1 MVAKG
6 ICVML
11 VEIVVAGKRS
21 IVKGRSP
28 RYGPVWQF
36 DRIPGGACRIDIALY
51 QVVARPYIPHLY
63 VWQSEG
69 RIDRPLSQDEI
80 PPVTGIGFGR
90 LCALSDL
97 SGRPLPDFSFS

>member
-69 RIDRPLSQDEI
+69 RIDRP
-80 PPVTGIGFGR
+80 PVAGR
-90 LCALSDL
+90 DTTRDRHRFWAVI
-97 SGRPLPDFSFS
+97 RPRRPSR